1 MFGNLVRSLRKS
13 RRIRRISNVLGANV
27 LSVYDLSSDKNK
39 KDQALNELYD
49 LCEADPVLSQVLA
62 NYSPNREQLKAI
74 YIALIANGAGQWARG
89 HYVAASAFA
98 FVPTLEY
105 ILGAHPE
112 GESLPEMAF
121 KLVDYFERGNVGPVE
136 VDKWAPI
143 E

>member
-13 RRIRRISNVLGANV
+13 RRIRRISKVLGANV

-98 FVPTLEY
+98 FAPTLEY
-105 ILGAHPE
+105 VLGARPE
-112 GESLPEMAF
+112 GQNLSEMAYQ
-121 KLVDYFERGNVGPVE
+121 LVDYFERGETGPVE
-136 VDKWAPI
+136 
-143 E
+143 